1 MKKLLPKKYRRLLWA
16 GVLACLVLYVL
27 GSLLVPPLAGT
38 QRKSDRQIKLP
49 APAAERV
56 RLVDGNEEALLW
68 RLRLIRSAQSEI
80 VLSTFDFRAD
90 ESGSDVVAALLD
102 AAERG
107 VQVRL
112 LVDGMNAQLH
122 LQGSAAFQALATHEN
137 AEVRF
142 YNPLRLTRLWTAN
155 YRCHDK
161 YLIIDR
167 GAYLL
172 GGRNTSDL
180 FLGSGGTTRQ
190 NMDRDVVVYG
200 GGSGRGSA
208 AALLDYFE
216 DIWALDTNRE
226 FRINGE
232 AGRVL
237 RAAAALRERWT
248 AITGE
253 AGRLTPIDWD
263 AETIQAD
270 GVTVLRGDCAARN
283 KEPVLLNTLTALMQ
297 GGREQIVV
305 QTPYIICN
313 RTMYDALEKAAGGAA
328 QVQIITNAPQS
339 GANPWGCA
347 DYLNQKKTILSTGV
361 SVCEWHGERSMH
373 TKTILIGDRFSII
386 GSFNW
391 DMRSAYLDT
400 ELMLLVDCPELNAAL
415 RAETDEMVRQGRLL
429 LPDGTAVEGAAYTAP
444 EMPLYKKF
452 LQPVLRVVIR
462 PFRYVL

>member
-1 MKKLLPKKYRRLLWA
+1 MKKLLPKKYRRLIWA
-16 GVLACLVLYVL
+16 GLLVCLILYVL

-49 APAAERV
+49 VPAAERV
-56 RLVDGNEEALLW
+56 CLVDGNEEALLW
-68 RLRLIRSAQSEI
+68 RLRLIHSAQSEI
-80 VLSTFDFRAD
+80 VLSTFDFRVD

-122 LQGSAAFQALATHEN
+122 LQGSAAFQALAAHEN
-137 AEVRF
+137 AAVRF

-167 GAYLL
+167 GAYLM

-190 NMDRDVVVYG
+190 NMDRDVVVHG

-216 DIWALDTNRE
+216 DIWALDTNRS
-226 FRINGE
+226 FWVNGE
-232 AGRVL
+232 KGTVQ
-237 RAAAALRERWT
+237 RAAAALGERWA
-248 AITGE
+248 AITG
-253 AGRLTPIDWD
+253 AGRVTPIDWD
-263 AETIQAD
+263 AETIQAN
-270 GVTVLRGDCAARN
+270 GVTVLHGDCAARN
-283 KEPVLLNTLTALMQ
+283 KEPMLLNTLTALMQ
-297 GGREQIVV
+297 GGRERIVV

-313 RTMYDALEKAAGGAA
+313 RAMYDALQKAATGAA

-373 TKTILIGDRFSII
+373 TKTILIDGRFSII

-400 ELMLLVDCPELNAAL
+400 ELMLLVDCPELNATL
-415 RAETDEMVRQGRLL
+415 RAEADEMVRQGKLL
-429 LPDGTAVEGAAYTAP
+429 LPDGAAVEGAAYTAP
-444 EMPLYKKF
+444 EMPPYKKL

>member
-16 GVLACLVLYVL
+16 GLLACLILYVL
-27 GSLLVPPLAGT
+27 GSLLAPPLAGT
-38 QRKSDRQIKLP
+38 QRKSDRQITWSVP
-49 APAAERV
+49 AVERV
-56 RLVDGNEEALLW
+56 CLVDGNEEALLW

-112 LVDGMNAQLH
+112 LADGMNAQLH
-122 LQGSAAFQALATHEN
+122 LQGSAAFQALAAHEN

-167 GAYLL
+167 SAYLM

-190 NMDRDVVVYG
+190 NMDRDVVVCG
-200 GGSGRGSA
+200 GGSRRGSVT
-208 AALLDYFE
+208 ALLDYFE
-216 DIWALDTNRE
+216 DIWEVDTNRE
-226 FRINGE
+226 FRANGKKE
-232 AGRVL
+232 TVQ
-237 RAAAALRERWT
+237 RAAAALGERWA
-248 AITGE
+248 AITG
-253 AGRLTPIDWD
+253 AGRVTPIDWD
-263 AETIQAD
+263 AETVQAN
-270 GVTVLRGDCAARN
+270 GVTVLHGDCAAWN

-297 GGREQIVV
+297 GGRERIVV

-313 RTMYDALEKAAGGAA
+313 RAMYDALEKTAGAA

-347 DYLNQKKTILSTGV
+347 DYLNQRKTILSTGA

-373 TKTILIGDRFSII
+373 TKTILIDDRFSII

-415 RAETDEMVRQGRLL
+415 RAEADEMVRQGKLL

-444 EMPLYKKF
+444 EMPPYKKL

>member
-16 GVLACLVLYVL
+16 GLLACLVLYVL

-56 RLVDGNEEALLW
+56 CLVDGNEEALRW

-122 LQGSAAFQALATHEN
+122 LQGSAAFQALAAHEN
-137 AEVRF
+137 AEIMF
-142 YNPLRLTRLWTAN
+142 YNPLRLTRLWSAN

-180 FLGSGGTTRQ
+180 FLGSGGTARQ
-190 NMDRDVVVYG
+190 NMDRDVVVCG
-200 GGSGRGSA
+200 SGSGRGSA

-226 FRINGE
+226 FRANGE

-237 RAAAALRERWT
+237 RAAAALRERWA
-248 AITGE
+248 AITG
-253 AGRLTPIDWD
+253 AGRVTPSYRPGVVYTDMVRCLPPFI
-263 AETIQAD
+263 AET
-270 GVTVLRGDCAARN
+270 LRLAL
-283 KEPVLLNTLTALMQ
+283 PVLGVLALGGVLLT
-297 GGREQIVV
+297 RK
-305 QTPYIICN
+305 
-313 RTMYDALEKAAGGAA
+313 RK
-328 QVQIITNAPQS
+328 
-339 GANPWGCA
+339 
-347 DYLNQKKTILSTGV
+347 
-361 SVCEWHGERSMH
+361 
-373 TKTILIGDRFSII
+373 
-386 GSFNW
+386 
-391 DMRSAYLDT
+391 
-400 ELMLLVDCPELNAAL
+400 
-415 RAETDEMVRQGRLL
+415 
-429 LPDGTAVEGAAYTAP
+429 
-444 EMPLYKKF
+444 
-452 LQPVLRVVIR
+452 
-462 PFRYVL
+462 

>member
-16 GVLACLVLYVL
+16 GLLVCLILYVL

-38 QRKSDRQIKLP
+38 QRKSDRQITRP
-49 APAAERV
+49 VPAAERV
-56 RLVDGNEEALLW
+56 CLVDGNEEALLW

-80 VLSTFDFRAD
+80 VLSTFDFRVD

-122 LQGSAAFQALATHEN
+122 LQGSAAFQALAAHEN

-167 GAYLL
+167 SAYLM

-190 NMDRDVVVYG
+190 NMDRDVVVCG
-200 GGSGRGSA
+200 DGSGRGSVT
-208 AALLDYFE
+208 ALLDYFE
-216 DIWALDTNRE
+216 DIWEVDTNRE
-226 FRINGE
+226 FRVNGE
-232 AGRVL
+232 KGTVQ
-237 RAAAALRERWT
+237 RAAAALGERWA
-248 AITGE
+248 AITG
-253 AGRLTPIDWD
+253 AGRVTPIDWD
-263 AETIQAD
+263 AETIQAN
-270 GVTVLRGDCAARN
+270 GVTVLHGDCAARN

-297 GGREQIVV
+297 GGRERIVV

-313 RTMYDALEKAAGGAA
+313 RAMYDALQKAATGAA

-373 TKTILIGDRFSII
+373 TKTILIDGQFSII

-415 RAETDEMVRQGRLL
+415 RAEADEMVRQGRLL

-444 EMPLYKKF
+444 EMPPYKKI

>member
-1 MKKLLPKKYRRLLWA
+1 MKKLLPKKYRRLIWA
-16 GVLACLVLYVL
+16 GLLVCLILYVL

-49 APAAERV
+49 VPAAERV
-56 RLVDGNEEALLW
+56 CLVDGNEEALRW

-80 VLSTFDFRAD
+80 VLSTFDFRVD

-112 LVDGMNAQLH
+112 LVDGISAQLH
-122 LQGSAAFQALATHEN
+122 LQGSAAFQALAAHEN

-167 GAYLL
+167 SAYLM

-180 FLGSGGTTRQ
+180 FLGSGGATRQ
-190 NMDRDVVVYG
+190 NMDRDVVVCG
-200 GGSGRGSA
+200 DGSRRGSVT
-208 AALLDYFE
+208 ALLDYFE
-216 DIWALDTNRE
+216 DIWEVDTNRE
-226 FRINGE
+226 FRANGE
-232 AGRVL
+232 KGTVQ
-237 RAAAALRERWT
+237 RAAAALGERWA
-248 AITGE
+248 AITG
-253 AGRLTPIDWD
+253 AGRVTPIDWD
-263 AETIQAD
+263 AETIPAG
-270 GVTVLRGDCAARN
+270 GVTVLHGDCTAWN

-297 GGREQIVV
+297 GGRERIVV

-313 RTMYDALEKAAGGAA
+313 RAMYDALQKAATGAA

-373 TKTILIGDRFSII
+373 TKTILIDGRFSII

-400 ELMLLVDCPELNAAL
+400 ELMLLVDCPELNATL
-415 RAETDEMVRQGRLL
+415 RAEADEMVRQGKLL
-429 LPDGTAVEGAAYTAP
+429 LPDGAAVEGAAYTAP
-444 EMPLYKKF
+444 EMPPYKKL

>member
-16 GVLACLVLYVL
+16 GLLACLVLYVL

-56 RLVDGNEEALLW
+56 RLVDGNEEALRW

-90 ESGSDVVAALLD
+90 ESGSDVVAALLA

-122 LQGSAAFQALATHEN
+122 LQGSAAFQALAAHEN
-137 AEVRF
+137 AEIMF
-142 YNPLRLTRLWTAN
+142 YNPLRLTRLWSAN

-172 GGRNTSDL
+172 GGRNTNDL

-190 NMDRDVVVYG
+190 NMDRDVVVCG
-200 GGSGRGSA
+200 SGSGRGSA

-226 FRINGE
+226 FRVNGE

-237 RAAAALRERWT
+237 RAAAAL
-248 AITGE
+248 
-253 AGRLTPIDWD
+253 GR
-263 AETIQAD
+263 
-270 GVTVLRGDCAARN
+270 
-283 KEPVLLNTLTALMQ
+283 
-297 GGREQIVV
+297 
-305 QTPYIICN
+305 
-313 RTMYDALEKAAGGAA
+313 
-328 QVQIITNAPQS
+328 
-339 GANPWGCA
+339 
-347 DYLNQKKTILSTGV
+347 
-361 SVCEWHGERSMH
+361 
-373 TKTILIGDRFSII
+373 
-386 GSFNW
+386 
-391 DMRSAYLDT
+391 
-400 ELMLLVDCPELNAAL
+400 
-415 RAETDEMVRQGRLL
+415 
-429 LPDGTAVEGAAYTAP
+429 
-444 EMPLYKKF
+444 
-452 LQPVLRVVIR
+452 
-462 PFRYVL
+462 

>member
-16 GVLACLVLYVL
+16 GLLACLILYVL
-27 GSLLVPPLAGT
+27 GSLLAPPLAGT

-49 APAAERV
+49 APVAERV
-56 RLVDGNEEALLW
+56 CLVDGNEEALRW

-102 AAERG
+102 AAERD

-122 LQGSAAFQALATHEN
+122 LQGSTAFQALAAHEN

-142 YNPLRLTRLWTAN
+142 YNPLRLTRLWSAN

-167 GAYLL
+167 SAYLM

-180 FLGSGGTTRQ
+180 FLGSGGTARQ
-190 NMDRDVVVYG
+190 NMDRDVVVCG
-200 GGSGRGSA
+200 SGSGRGSV
-208 AALLDYFE
+208 AALLGYFE

-226 FRINGE
+226 FRANGE
-232 AGRVL
+232 KETVQ

-248 AITGE
+248 AITG
-253 AGRLTPIDWD
+253 AGRVTPIDWD
-263 AETIQAD
+263 GETIQAG
-270 GVTVLRGDCAARN
+270 GVTVLHGDCAARN
-283 KEPVLLNTLTALMQ
+283 KEPALLNTLTALMQ
-297 GGREQIVV
+297 GGRERIVV

-313 RTMYDALEKAAGGAA
+313 RAMYDALEQAAGGTA

-347 DYLNQKKTILSTGV
+347 DYLNQKKAILSTGA

-373 TKTILIGDRFSII
+373 TKTILIDDRFSII

-429 LPDGTAVEGAAYTAP
+429 LPDGAAVEGAAYTAP
-444 EMPLYKKF
+444 EMPLYKKL

>member
-16 GVLACLVLYVL
+16 GLLACLVLYVL

-56 RLVDGNEEALLW
+56 CLVDGNEEALRW

-122 LQGSAAFQALATHEN
+122 LQGSAAFRALAAHEN
-137 AEVRF
+137 AEIMF
-142 YNPLRLTRLWTAN
+142 YNPLRLTRLWSAN

-180 FLGSGGTTRQ
+180 FLGSGGTARQ
-190 NMDRDVVVYG
+190 NMDRDVVVCG
-200 GGSGRGSA
+200 SGSGRGSA

-226 FRINGE
+226 FRANGE
-232 AGRVL
+232 AGRGL
-237 RAAAALRERWT
+237 RAAAALRERWA
-248 AITGE
+248 AITG
-253 AGRLTPIDWD
+253 AGRVTPIDWD
-263 AETIQAD
+263 AETIQAG
-270 GVTVLRGDCAARN
+270 GVTVLHGDCAARN

-297 GGREQIVV
+297 GGREQVVV

-313 RTMYDALEKAAGGAA
+313 RAMYDALEKAADGTA

-347 DYLNQKKTILSTGV
+347 DYLNQKKAILSTGA

-373 TKTILIGDRFSII
+373 TKTILIDDRFSII

-444 EMPLYKKF
+444 EMPLCKKL

>member
-1 MKKLLPKKYRRLLWA
+1 MKKLLPKKYRRLLWV
-16 GVLACLVLYVL
+16 GLLVCLILYVL
-27 GSLLVPPLAGT
+27 GSLLAPPLAGT

-49 APAAERV
+49 VPAAERV
-56 RLVDGNEEALLW
+56 CFVDGNEEALLW

-80 VLSTFDFRAD
+80 VLSTFDFRVD

-122 LQGSAAFQALATHEN
+122 LQGSAAFQALAAHEN
-137 AEVRF
+137 AAVRF

-167 GAYLL
+167 SAYLM

-190 NMDRDVVVYG
+190 NMDRDVVVHG
-200 GGSGRGSA
+200 DGSGRGSVT
-208 AALLDYFE
+208 ALLDYFE
-216 DIWALDTNRE
+216 DIWEVDTNRE
-226 FRINGE
+226 FRVNGE
-232 AGRVL
+232 KGTVQ
-237 RAAAALRERWT
+237 RAAAALGERWA
-248 AITGE
+248 AITG
-253 AGRLTPIDWD
+253 AGRVTPIDWD
-263 AETIQAD
+263 AETIQAN
-270 GVTVLRGDCAARN
+270 GVTVLHGDCAARN

-297 GGREQIVV
+297 GGRERIVV

-313 RTMYDALEKAAGGAA
+313 RAMYDALQKAATGAA

-347 DYLNQKKTILSTGV
+347 DYLNQKKAILSTGV

-373 TKTILIGDRFSII
+373 TKTILIDGRFSII

-391 DMRSAYLDT
+391 DIRSAYLDT

-415 RAETDEMVRQGRLL
+415 RAEADEMVRQGRLL

-444 EMPLYKKF
+444 EMPLYKKI